1 MNKKNIKNQEEI
13 EEDLSILKIWSNFLT
28 YFKKKVTLNSEKK
41 SKISNEMLQSARF
54 KLKI

>member
-13 EEDLSILKIWSNFLT
+13 EEDLSILKIWSYFLT

-41 SKISNEMLQSARF
+41 SKISNEML
-54 KLKI
+54 